1 MFARAWAAACGLL
14 LAGSLGVSH
23 AQTAPPMPPIGA
35 GLPEGK
41 AIDIRGLHTGMA
53 SATAMAILQKHYK
66 DHPQAKLQTRTR
78 NAPNVAKPYLVY
90 AMNDGHRGGNGYDY
104 LGAAFTSDA
113 SGNHVVSIISNA
125 EFASGKQPSAPETIA
140 AIKTKYGEPS
150 STSGTDFEA
159 TLMYGY
165 RDGKIL
171 AIDRPCTGL
180 SRVAQLSL
188 TNQDVLRLDRWF
200 LEMAAD
206 AKEDM
211 SPGLPAERTRCDAL
225 MRISIGYGVSVGPD
239 RLLTPNK
246 NVIAVMT
253 ILFFDAK
260 RFRAAQERDEAV
272 PKTPPSSPT
281 GTGPAKL

>member
-23 AQTAPPMPPIGA
+23 AQTTPAMPPVGT

-41 AIDIRGLHTGMA
+41 SIDIRGLHTGMA
-53 SATAMAILQKHYK
+53 NAPAMAILQQHYK

-78 NAPNVAKPYLVY
+78 SAPNVAKPYLAY

-113 SGNHVVSIISNA
+113 SGNQVVSIISEA
-125 EFASGKQPSAPETIA
+125 EFASGKQPSAPETLA
-140 AIKTKYGEPS
+140 AIKKKYGEPS
-150 STSGTDFEA
+150 STSGTDFET
-159 TLMYGY
+159 TLIYGY
-165 RDGKIL
+165 KDGKIL
-171 AIDRPCTGL
+171 AVDRPCTGL
-180 SRVAQLSL
+180 TQVAQLSL
-188 TNQDVLRLDRWF
+188 RNQDVLMLDRWF
-200 LEMAAD
+200 LEMAAG

-211 SPGLPAERTRCDAL
+211 SPGLPAEKTRCEAL

-246 NVIAVMT
+246 NVIGVMK

-260 RFRAAQERDEAV
+260 RFRAAQERDEAA
-272 PKTPPSSPT
+272 PKTPPSGPT
-281 GTGPAKL
+281 GSGPAKL